1 MSGAPTDRADRAT
14 RALLRRVQRNLL
26 DALGPGEGREIIAA
40 LSGGPDSSALLL
52 ALAEGGARTGWRP
65 RAVHVDHRIADA
77 EQRRRFRQAAARA
90 AELAGAP
97 LELRSVDAPQ
107 RERERGTG
115 IEAAAREVRYE
126 ALAAA
131 ARERGAEVVAAAHTR
146 DDQAETVL
154 LRMLRGA
161 QLDGLAG
168 IRPLAP
174 LPHASAD
181 VGRDIRLVRPMLTLT
196 RAETTAICA
205 AWGFAPVHDP
215 ANRDL
220 RRLRNRVRRELLP
233 RLRELNPQID
243 AALARLADGVGLDRD
258 FLEQAAAAALA
269 AAPPDDDGTRP
280 RRALAAL
287 HPALRRRALRLLAAQ
302 ASLELSAERT
312 AAADALLRADS
323 GEVELGGGLSLRSR
337 RGRIGLIRRGG
348 PRSPAGGRQSGGQDG
363 GQGG

>member
-1 MSGAPTDRADRAT
+1 MGGAPTDRAT
-14 RALLRRVQRNLL
+14 RGLQRRVHRNLL
-26 DALGPGEGREIIAA
+26 DALGPGEGRGIVVA

-52 ALAEGGARTGWRP
+52 ALAEGRERTGWNP
-65 RAVHVDHRIADA
+65 LAVHVDHGIAA
-77 EQRRRFRQAAARA
+77 EAQRRQFRRAAARA
-90 AELAGAP
+90 AELAGVA

-107 RERERGTG
+107 RERERGAG

-126 ALAAA
+126 ALAAV
-131 ARERGAEVVAAAHTR
+131 AREVGAGGIAAAHTR

-154 LRMLRGA
+154 LRILRGA

-174 LPHASAD
+174 VPYGDSGDARE
-181 VGRDIRLVRPMLTLT
+181 GRPDLLLVRPMLTLT

-205 AWGFAPVHDP
+205 AWDFAPVQDP

-220 RRLRNRVRRELLP
+220 RHLRNRVRRELLP

-243 AALARLADGVGLDRD
+243 AALARLADGVGVDRD
-258 FLEQAAAAALA
+258 FLDQAAVDALDA
-269 AAPPDDDGTRP
+269 LSTDAGGWP
-280 RRALAAL
+280 RRELAAL
-287 HPALRRRALRLLAAQ
+287 HPALRRRALRAIAAR
-302 ASLELSAERT
+302 AGVELSAERT

-337 RGRIGLIRRGG
+337 RGRIGLVHR
-348 PRSPAGGRQSGGQDG
+348 RSPDG
-363 GQGG
+363 G